1 MTRFSSLISLFML
14 SCERQLHLFLLEYD
28 RKKNQEAD
36 SLFLAVLIT
45 EAIESTKFSK
55 CSIS

>member
-1 MTRFSSLISLFML
+1 MMRFSSLISLFML
-14 SCERQLHLFLLEYD
+14 SCERQLHLFRLEYD

-36 SLFLAVLIT
+36 SLFFAVLIT